1 MRATIVLLA
10 ARGRSNTRIAAQT
23 RMHVDRVRSWRGRFA
38 ADLLARLDRHT
49 PADRREE
56 SSVALAA

>member
-1 MRATIVLLA
+1 MLLA